1 MSEWCRDLGDRD
13 VGVTGS
19 WGEIVTSVT
28 CVTFSGLVVVSKS
41 YTGRSWFLRLWAQG
55 LLFHAKISL
64 HCLLFIFIYFMVKQS
79 ILGQGTT

>member
-28 CVTFSGLVVVSKS
+28 CVTFSG
-41 YTGRSWFLRLWAQG
+41 RSG
-55 LLFHAKISL
+55 CVKIL
-64 HCLLFIFIYFMVKQS
+64 H
-79 ILGQGTT
+79 G